1 MADFLEILKYTL
13 PSIVVF
19 LTSFFILR
27 LYLRNEERKRR
38 FELSLSHKDNVLPLR
53 LQAYERLIL
62 YLERISPD
70 SIVMRFKDSRL
81 SVVELQNELVN
92 VVRTEFDHNLS
103 QQTYISI
110 QAWELIKGARAD
122 TIKLINESAVELKS
136 GDPGLNLSKRIIE
149 KAMELPNAPNYP
161 AIQFLKKEVNELF

>member
-19 LTSFFILR
+19 LTSFFILK
-27 LYLRNEERKRR
+27 LYLKNEEKRRR
-38 FELSLSHKDNVLPLR
+38 FELSMSNKDNVLPLR

-81 SVVELQNELVN
+81 SVVELQSELVN

-110 QAWELIKGARAD
+110 QAWELIKAARAD
-122 TIKLINESAVELKS
+122 TIKLVNESAAELKS

-149 KAMELPNAPNYP
+149 KAMEIPHAPNYP
-161 AIQFLKKEVNELF
+161 AIQFLKKEVNDLF